1 MAADPAFFHRDGS
14 GNFHAY
20 DAATNA
26 LLEEAYRTQTTC
38 RLPVPGMHLEV
49 RFGAK
54 ATSDRVAVPPLS
66 RIVQVNCGAQNTPTR
81 VVLRVEA
88 GEDPAAVYVALG
100 AAADTSEKKLRH
112 RYARLVALDGSAEAD
127 VHILRREGAA
137 HRCRFQDGA
146 EHVLSLRCRERAEDP
161 HARPFRV
168 LAEPPPWVLDQAG
181 ERAAA
186 RRSAEKD
193 VLEMTVFAG
202 RAVGATGDAEKDA
215 AVSIKLKASVALP
228 GFETKHSAKAV
239 AAYPGVDCV
248 FVDAATFVPPEL
260 SFRAPSGASLVITA
274 FHKGGGLLGR
284 AGKARGVLTVPL
296 DVLKPDEDSTGWLKL
311 SDGGELQLRL
321 RWCRNGAFVPAGAAP
336 VAAPPP
342 AEAQPEAE
350 EARPLPPRPP
360 AREPSVDDEFFDA
373 QAPPSPAEPPVA
385 EPPRRPAPAFLQG
398 IQGAAKDLRK
408 APVAPAARPAFLG
421 GIAGGAATLKKA
433 PARPAPPQGLLAGIK
448 GGAATLK
455 KAPARPAPPQGLL
468 AGIKGGA
475 ATLRHASQ
483 RKLKPVQKQGD
494 LMGEIAAKL
503 AERRGRIAAMQRHE
517 SDSDDD
523 DDSGWDDSD

>member
-1 MAADPAFFHRDGS
+1 
-14 GNFHAY
+14 
-20 DAATNA
+20 
-26 LLEEAYRTQTTC
+26 
-38 RLPVPGMHLEV
+38 
-49 RFGAK
+49 
-54 ATSDRVAVPPLS
+54 
-66 RIVQVNCGAQNTPTR
+66 
-81 VVLRVEA
+81 
-88 GEDPAAVYVALG
+88 
-100 AAADTSEKKLRH
+100 
-112 RYARLVALDGSAEAD
+112 
-127 VHILRREGAA
+127 
-137 HRCRFQDGA
+137 
-146 EHVLSLRCRERAEDP
+146 
-161 HARPFRV
+161 
-168 LAEPPPWVLDQAG
+168 
-181 ERAAA
+181 
-186 RRSAEKD
+186 
-193 VLEMTVFAG
+193 MTVFAG

-248 FVDAATFVPPEL
+248 FVDAATCVPPEL

-311 SDGGELQLRL
+311 SDGGKLQLRL

-336 VAAPPP
+336 APAPPA

-408 APVAPAARPAFLG
+408 APAVAPAARPAFLG
-421 GIAGGAATLKKA
+421 GIA
-433 PARPAPPQGLLAGIK
+433 

-494 LMGEIAAKL
+494 LMSEIAAKL
-503 AERRGRIAAMQRHE
+503 AERRGRIATMQRHE

>member
-1 MAADPAFFHRDGS
+1 MRGSIVASAASNPSA
-14 GNFHAY
+14 
-20 DAATNA
+20 
-26 LLEEAYRTQTTC
+26 
-38 RLPVPGMHLEV
+38 
-49 RFGAK
+49 
-54 ATSDRVAVPPLS
+54 S
-66 RIVQVNCGAQNTPTR
+66 RWI
-81 VVLRVEA
+81 
-88 GEDPAAVYVALG
+88 ALG

-137 HRCRFQDGA
+137 HRCRFEDGA

-193 VLEMTVFAG
+193 VLEMTVFAA
-202 RAVGATGDAEKDA
+202 RAIGDAEKDA

-228 GFETKHSAKAV
+228 GFETKHSAKVV
-239 AAYPGVDCV
+239 AAYPGVTCA

-284 AGKARGVLTVPL
+284 ATARGVLTVPL

-336 VAAPPP
+336 QAPPP
-342 AEAQPEAE
+342 AEAQPEAG
-350 EARPLPPRPP
+350 EAPPLPPRPP
-360 AREPSVDDEFFDA
+360 AREPSIDDEFFDA

-408 APVAPAARPAFLG
+408 APAVAPAARPAPPSFLG
-421 GIAGGAATLKKA
+421 GIADGAKNLRSTPATV
-433 PARPAPPQGLLAGIK
+433 APP
-448 GGAATLK
+448 
-455 KAPARPAPPQGLL
+455 R
-468 AGIKGGA
+468 
-475 ATLRHASQ
+475 R
-483 RKLKPVQKQGD
+483 
-494 LMGEIAAKL
+494 
-503 AERRGRIAAMQRHE
+503 RRGRARAAARCEGREEHLARPRPWGQPWGRRLRTSRGRGRLLRACRPASIRATSPFSRE
-517 SDSDDD
+517 
-523 DDSGWDDSD
+523 

>member
-1 MAADPAFFHRDGS
+1 M
-14 GNFHAY
+14 
-20 DAATNA
+20 
-26 LLEEAYRTQTTC
+26 
-38 RLPVPGMHLEV
+38 LEV
-49 RFGAK
+49 
-54 ATSDRVAVPPLS
+54 S
-66 RIVQVNCGAQNTPTR
+66 
-81 VVLRVEA
+81 
-88 GEDPAAVYVALG
+88 
-100 AAADTSEKKLRH
+100 
-112 RYARLVALDGSAEAD
+112 
-127 VHILRREGAA
+127 
-137 HRCRFQDGA
+137 
-146 EHVLSLRCRERAEDP
+146 
-161 HARPFRV
+161 
-168 LAEPPPWVLDQAG
+168 
-181 ERAAA
+181 
-186 RRSAEKD
+186 
-193 VLEMTVFAG
+193 VFAG
-202 RAVGATGDAEKDA
+202 RAVGATGDKEKDA

-248 FVDAATFVPPEL
+248 FVDAATLLPPEL
-260 SFRAPSGASLVITA
+260 TFRAPSGASLVITA

-284 AGKARGVLTVPL
+284 ANKARGVLTVPL

-336 VAAPPP
+336 APAPAP

-408 APVAPAARPAFLG
+408 APAVAPAARPAPPSFLG
-421 GIAGGAATLKKA
+421 GIADGAKNLRSTPATVAPPRPNFLSGIAGGAATLKKA

-455 KAPARPAPPQGLL
+455 KAPAPTRGGGLAPTLCDQLR
-468 AGIKGGA
+468 GGV
-475 ATLRHASQ
+475 TLRHASQ

-494 LMGEIAAKL
+494 LMSEIAAKL
-503 AERRGRIAAMQRHE
+503 AERRGRIAAMQRPE

-523 DDSGWDDSD
+523 GDSGWDDSD

>member
-14 GNFHAY
+14 GKFHAY

-26 LLEEAYRTQTTC
+26 LLEEAYRTQKTC

-66 RIVQVNCGAQNTPTR
+66 RIVQVNCGASNTPTR

-112 RYARLVALDGSAEAD
+112 RYARLVALDGSDEAD

-168 LAEPPPWVLDQAG
+168 LAEPPPWVLDQAA

-186 RRSAEKD
+186 RRGAGRD
-193 VLEMTVFAG
+193 LLEMTVFAG
-202 RAVGATGDAEKDA
+202 RAVGATGVAEKDA

-248 FVDAATFVPPEL
+248 FVDAATCVPPEL

-284 AGKARGVLTVPL
+284 ANKARGALTVPL

-336 VAAPPP
+336 VAP
-342 AEAQPEAE
+342 AEAQQEAE

-373 QAPPSPAEPPVA
+373 QAPPSPADPAPPVA
-385 EPPRRPAPAFLQG
+385 AAPPRRPAPAFLGG
-398 IQGAAKDLRK
+398 IQGQATKLR
-408 APVAPAARPAFLG
+408 PTPAAA
-421 GIAGGAATLKKA
+421 
-433 PARPAPPQGLLAGIK
+433 APPGPALAPSSSTI
-448 GGAATLK
+448 L
-455 KAPARPAPPQGLL
+455 
-468 AGIKGGA
+468 
-475 ATLRHASQ
+475 
-483 RKLKPVQKQGD
+483 
-494 LMGEIAAKL
+494 
-503 AERRGRIAAMQRHE
+503 
-517 SDSDDD
+517 
-523 DDSGWDDSD
+523 